1 MGRCAAPSAAAR
13 RFAPPL
19 RGATRPA
26 RCARSHFW
34 NTKKKPHFQFT
45 SGCLLM
51 HPRRRPCGRR
61 KKVSRDRA
69 QTDFGP
75 SRVRVDRDPCFSL
88 RTSIGGTCCIT
99 RYAPSRT
106 KATHATTSRRLQH
119 RARATS
125 RSRSSCRCTCVSRL
139 LRTVL
144 GQGAGGPRL
153 LTGLV
158 SYLLTYFSC
167 YARTTLR

>member
-1 MGRCAAPSAAAR
+1 MAQAGGGRSSNSLPCLVH
-13 RFAPPL
+13 PPL
-19 RGATRPA
+19 HHYFRAELLVYRWVRDGGGCRMIFMDLMVSFIMGDYILVAG
-26 RCARSHFW
+26 
-34 NTKKKPHFQFT
+34 
-45 SGCLLM
+45 GCLLM

-61 KKVSRDRA
+61 KRISRDRA
-69 QTDFGP
+69 QKDFGP
-75 SRVRVDRDPCFSL
+75 SRVRADRDPCFSL
-88 RTSIGGTCCIT
+88 RTSIGDTCCIT

-144 GQGAGGPRL
+144 GQGRASAPHGIG
-153 LTGLV
+153 
-158 SYLLTYFSC
+158 
-167 YARTTLR
+167 